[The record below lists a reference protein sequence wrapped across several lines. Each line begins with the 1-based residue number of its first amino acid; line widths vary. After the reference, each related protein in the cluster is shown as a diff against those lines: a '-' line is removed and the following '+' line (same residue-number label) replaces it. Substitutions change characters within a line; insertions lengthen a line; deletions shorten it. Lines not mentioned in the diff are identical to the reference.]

1 MSYTMDFPLADRA
14 PASARVTFIRRTYAH
29 LAGAILAFVGLET
42 LLLSI
47 PGIEQTVLPLMLG
60 SGLSWLVVLVAFAG
74 ASWLANR
81 WAQSDASMGLQYLG
95 LSLYVV
101 AESVIFLPLLLI
113 AQHYSP
119 NAIPTAGIVT
129 LGLFAGLTAAVFL
142 TRGDYSHLRPI
153 LTIGTFVAMGFVIAA
168 CFFPFSNLLI
178 TVFCFA
184 MVALASG
191 AIIYNTSNVLHHYR
205 TDQHVA
211 AALAL
216 FAAVALLFWY
226 VLQIIMRASSRD

>member
-1 MSYTMDFPLADRA
+1 MEYPLAARA
-14 PASARVTFIRRTYAH
+14 EASERVMFVRRTYAH
-29 LAGAILAFVGLET
+29 LAGAILAFIGLET

-47 PGIEQTVLPLMLG
+47 PGIEQKVLPIMFG
-60 SGLSWLVVLVAFAG
+60 SGLSWLVVLLAFSG
-74 ASWLANR
+74 ASWLATR
-81 WAQSDASMGLQYLG
+81 WAQSDTSVGLQYLG

-101 AESVIFLPLLLI
+101 AQTVIFLPLLLF
-113 AQHYSP
+113 AQFYSP
-119 NAIPTAGIVT
+119 NAIITAGILT
-129 LGLFAGLTAAVFL
+129 LGLFAGLTATVFL
-142 TRGDYSHLRPI
+142 TRADYSYMRPI

-168 CFFPFSNLLI
+168 CFFPFSNLVTTI
-178 TVFCFA
+178 FCFA

-226 VLQIIMRASSRD
+226 VLQIIMRTQSRN